1 MGRENKKDAV
11 AALHREQILKA
22 AEKLFSKKGY
32 VQTTIDDISKMSA
45 YSRRTIYAYYENKED
60 ILHHIMEKGLLAL
73 KMDIENAVNRQEDF
87 MEGYKEICMAMR
99 NYQREYPHFA
109 DTIKGADTSHIG
121 VSNTSDTS
129 DVSNTSKVTNDSNTS
144 GISDTVKNILFLVPE
159 YPEQELS
166 ITISYGDRMDDR
178 KYRKLVEQ
186 ILQTDG
192 SKEKVELILQEVHSL
207 ADLLDIMSDTELNA
221 EELELIINLLPLPAL
236 SALLSQYPNDNFL
249 INEHEQLLYDALQKR
264 KQSLSSE
271 EIQQVGQI
279 CGNNF

>member
-1 MGRENKKDAV
+1 MVIKTHIYFKR
-11 AALHREQILKA
+11 
-22 AEKLFSKKGY
+22 SK
-32 VQTTIDDISKMSA
+32 
-45 YSRRTIYAYYENKED
+45 RKEW
-60 ILHHIMEKGLLAL
+60 
-73 KMDIENAVNRQEDF
+73 N
-87 MEGYKEICMAMR
+87 
-99 NYQREYPHFA
+99 
-109 DTIKGADTSHIG
+109 S
-121 VSNTSDTS
+121 
-129 DVSNTSKVTNDSNTS
+129 
-144 GISDTVKNILFLVPE
+144 
-159 YPEQELS
+159 LS
-166 ITISYGDRMDDR
+166 THP
-178 KYRKLVEQ
+178 YRKLVEQ